1 MSEGMTATWIELEE
15 RDAKAITDRL
25 QRDATNGDMA
35 HNALAD
41 ALIWNIEHNIASS
54 KMIFAVPDT
63 IIKKLKAENM
73 CADGITIPLPGGKA
87 VPLVIDGETVDKPDV
102 QITLA
107 EWKQV
112 LTSMDIDA
120 NEFASNLQRS
130 LLKAAKHKLK

>member
-73 CADGITIPLPGGKA
+73 CADGITIPLPGGRSIKA
-87 VPLVIDGETVDKPDV
+87 TGTGGVLCVLSVATVYGLMKIHGVI
-102 QITLA
+102 
-107 EWKQV
+107 
-112 LTSMDIDA
+112 
-120 NEFASNLQRS
+120 
-130 LLKAAKHKLK
+130 

>member
-73 CADGITIPLPGGKA
+73 CADGITIPLPDGKA
-87 VPLVIDGETVDKPDV
+87 IPLVIDGETVDSPPSK
-102 QITLA
+102 L
-107 EWKQV
+107 
-112 LTSMDIDA
+112 
-120 NEFASNLQRS
+120 RS
-130 LLKAAKHKLK
+130 LSGSRYSPRWASTRPTLHLSYRSRF